1 MGIWRN
7 YDGRL
12 NYWILINDHKAYQRT
27 GIDPKRVSVVGYGEY
42 RPKADNKTKEG
53 RLENRRV
60 DILILNSEYNDTE
73 QTTQ

>member
-27 GIDPKRVSVVGYGEY
+27 GIDPKRISVVGYGEC
-42 RPKADNKTKEG
+42 RPKADNKTEEG
-53 RLENRRV
+53 RV
-60 DILILNSEYNDTE
+60 DSLILTSEYNDTE
-73 QTTQ
+73 QTAQ

>member
-60 DILILNSEYNDTE
+60 DILILTSEYNDTE